1 MRSWWEEYFVD
12 NPIAWLLHRQVGYA
26 NRLSM
31 SSELQQVEKS
41 LRAARQA
48 RDTEALH
55 SLLQIR
61 GEHLRGMLTPQ
72 SFWKRYDRIWALGL
86 WGLAVLIALAC
97 YSWGVQ
103 GFLRQQLRIPHFW
116 FIFVAILLIPLI
128 GYGGALK
135 TLLVQERERSTAD
148 FLWLTRLTGQH
159 LVYGVL
165 TVLAM
170 QILWRPFVIFFT
182 PFIWLVGTLMWDSGL
197 RGIWL
202 VVQWSW
208 LWGTF
213 ALLWL
218 VMGVFIIAPPLK
230 SLTGQMFELAY
241 GLVGVAL
248 LLLSLPFFSGFAT
261 MRPGMPVP
269 LLLQVDQTP
278 LWSWWR
284 LPLWW
289 LSLSPPVGLVS
300 LLFVSHPLW
309 GLLQGLVYA
318 GLTALLLPFA
328 VACAERA
335 RLRPMPEVLP
345 EEGDW

>member
-12 NPIAWLLHRQVGYA
+12 NPIAWLLQRQVGYA

-48 RDTEALH
+48 RDTEALR

-61 GEHLRGMLTPQ
+61 GAHLRGMLTPQ
-72 SFWKRYDRIWALGL
+72 SFWKRYDRIWALVL
-86 WGLAVLIALAC
+86 WGLAVLIVLMC

-103 GFLRQQLRIPHFW
+103 GFLRQQLRTPLAW
-116 FIFVAILLIPLI
+116 FIAAVALFAPMI
-128 GYGGALK
+128 GYGGAIK
-135 TLLVQERERSTAD
+135 TLLVQERERGTAD
-148 FLWLTRLTGQH
+148 FLWLTRLTGHH

-170 QILWRPFVIFFT
+170 QVLWRPFVIFFA
-182 PFIWLVGTLMWDSGL
+182 PFIWLVGTLMWESGL

-213 ALLWL
+213 TLLWL

-230 SLTGQMFELAY
+230 SLTSQMLELAY
-241 GLVGVAL
+241 GVVAVGL
-248 LLLSLPFFSGFAT
+248 ILLSLPFLSTLVVKGFGA
-261 MRPGMPVP
+261 PHPLLGSLEQMPV
-269 LLLQVDQTP
+269 
-278 LWSWWR
+278 WGWWR
-284 LPLWW
+284 LPIWW

-300 LLFVSHPLW
+300 LLLVSHPLW
-309 GLLQGLVYA
+309 GLPQGLVYA

-335 RLRPMPEVLP
+335 RLRPMPEVVP